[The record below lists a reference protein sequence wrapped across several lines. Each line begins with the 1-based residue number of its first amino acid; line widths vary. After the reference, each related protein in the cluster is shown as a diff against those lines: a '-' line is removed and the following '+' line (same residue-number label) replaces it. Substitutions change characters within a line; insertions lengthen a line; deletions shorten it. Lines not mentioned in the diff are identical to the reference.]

1 MPDREHIKA
10 QFEICKT
17 LFYKDVKRLEERFIF
32 MDKALELHDKVMEHR
47 LKSLNELREEVT
59 RDRNKFVTKEVFDLV
74 DKRLASVETR
84 STVWV
89 GVIIV
94 AFAVLEVILRY
105 IK

>member
-1 MPDREHIKA
+1 MPDREQHKA
-10 QFEICKT
+10 QFEICKL
-17 LFYKDVKRLEERFIF
+17 LFYKDVKRLEERFQL
-32 MDKALELHDKVMEHR
+32 MDKALILHDQVMEHR
-47 LKSLNELREEVT
+47 LESLNQLREEVT
-59 RDRNKFVTKEVFDLV
+59 RDRNKFVTREVFDLV